1 MCLIPARAFGS
12 WRSIYRPSEM
22 ARSLGPTTLKT
33 GSVRWDSFA
42 QSSELVRSAENGNDG
57 SRSRMDYEL
66 AAPRHGEAIHPGR
79 AIDAAVRY
87 LNRRRVRAE
96 RHVVWVI
103 HFGEDRSYTIRFDGT
118 RWSRQRGA
126 ASADVTVQTSPP
138 EWVKF
143 LSADVEGRR
152 RWLRERRAS
161 GTRGRLDELLTSF
174 GAPRQT
180 SRSREREA
188 GERPWPRIED
198 AVFQP
203 DLLKGQRILVTGGG
217 TVLGRSMSHRF
228 LELGANVVI
237 WGRREDVLEQTAE
250 ELTKET
256 GAEIETVR
264 CDVRL
269 PDAVEAMMDRI
280 WQKRPLDILVNNAAG
295 QILAPTHKMS
305 SRAIDAVLGIVLH
318 GSTYC
323 TVAAGRRW
331 MDAGER
337 NKVVMPSLTVSAA
350 L

>member
-1 MCLIPARAFGS
+1 
-12 WRSIYRPSEM
+12 M

-57 SRSRMDYEL
+57 SRSRIDYEL
-66 AAPRHGEAIHPGR
+66 GAPRHGEAIHPGR

-87 LNRRRVRAE
+87 LHRRRVRAE

-138 EWVKF
+138 EWVKC

-180 SRSREREA
+180 SRSRER
-188 GERPWPRIED
+188 G
-198 AVFQP
+198 
-203 DLLKGQRILVTGGG
+203 
-217 TVLGRSMSHRF
+217 S
-228 LELGANVVI
+228 
-237 WGRREDVLEQTAE
+237 RRA
-250 ELTKET
+250 
-256 GAEIETVR
+256 
-264 CDVRL
+264 
-269 PDAVEAMMDRI
+269 AMA
-280 WQKRPLDILVNNAAG
+280 KN
-295 QILAPTHKMS
+295 
-305 SRAIDAVLGIVLH
+305 
-318 GSTYC
+318 
-323 TVAAGRRW
+323 
-331 MDAGER
+331 
-337 NKVVMPSLTVSAA
+337 
-350 L
+350 